1 MIKKEEYNEFSC
13 SFLEGEDRGDD
24 ANMLEPE
31 IVADDGY
38 YGFASAIWKY
48 MKINEPGPSAHSCIT
63 GAFKP
68 NMSDRSAGHTGG
80 FGTAINVLSKENCGD
95 WVQKEGA
102 TILAEKYKD
111 NLRALGAGLGEDNW
125 SLTC

>member
-63 GAFKP
+63 GYFEP
-68 NMSDRSAGHTGG
+68 NGGDRMAGHTGG
-80 FGTAINVLSKENCGD
+80 FGTSILIMQPAGLCGRYAPMPEGEALVDQYNENR
-95 WVQKEGA
+95 Q
-102 TILAEKYKD
+102 
-111 NLRALGAGLGEDNW
+111 ALGLDRDV
-125 SLTC
+125 